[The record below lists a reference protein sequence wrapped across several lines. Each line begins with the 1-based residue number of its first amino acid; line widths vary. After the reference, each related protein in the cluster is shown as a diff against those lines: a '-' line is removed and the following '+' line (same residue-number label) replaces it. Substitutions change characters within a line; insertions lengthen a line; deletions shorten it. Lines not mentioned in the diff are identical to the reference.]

1 VWPAYTRHMRPLSD
15 RERDLLVALIARGT
29 EPGADRAIA
38 ASDRERW
45 AGQLPGV
52 MVHGTCGCGT
62 CPSIDLIRDSGGRP
76 APTRQTVLEASTS
89 NAFLL
94 LFIEDDRPTYLE
106 LAPLSDEPITE
117 FPPVA
122 DVEF

>member
-1 VWPAYTRHMRPLSD
+1 MWPAYTRHMRPLAD

-29 EPGADRAIA
+29 EHGGDRVIA

-45 AGQLPGV
+45 AGHLPGV

-62 CPSIDLIRDSGGRP
+62 CPSIDLTPDSGDRP
-76 APTRQTVLEASTS
+76 TPTRQTVLEASTS
-89 NAFLL
+89 NVFLL

-106 LAPLSDEPITE
+106 LAPFGDEPITE
-117 FPPVA
+117 FPPLA

>member
-1 VWPAYTRHMRPLSD
+1 MRPLAD

-29 EPGADRAIA
+29 EPGADRAVA

-62 CPSIDLIRDSGGRP
+62 CPSIDLTPDSGDRP
-76 APTRQTVLEASTS
+76 TPTRQTVLEASTS

-106 LAPLSDEPITE
+106 LAPFCDEPITE
-117 FPPVA
+117 FPPVE
-122 DVEF
+122 DVQF

>member
-1 VWPAYTRHMRPLSD
+1 MRPLAD

-29 EPGADRAIA
+29 EHGGDRVIA

-45 AGQLPGV
+45 AGQLAGL

-62 CPSIDLIRDSGGRP
+62 CPSIGLTPDSGDRP
-76 APTRQTVLEASTS
+76 TTARQTVLEASTS

-106 LAPLSDEPITE
+106 LAPFGDEPITE
-117 FPPVA
+117 FPPLA

>member
-1 VWPAYTRHMRPLSD
+1 MRPLSV
-15 RERDLLVALIARGT
+15 RERDLLVALIDRGT
-29 EPGADRAIA
+29 EPDADRAIT

-62 CPSIDLIRDSGGRP
+62 CPSIDLVRGSGDRP
-76 APTRQTVLEASTS
+76 TPSRQTVLEASTS
-89 NAFLL
+89 IAFLL

-106 LAPLSDEPITE
+106 LAPFGDEPITE
-117 FPPVA
+117 FPLVA

>member
-1 VWPAYTRHMRPLSD
+1 MRPLSV
-15 RERDLLVALIARGT
+15 RERDLLVAMVARGT

-62 CPSIDLIRDSGGRP
+62 CPSIDLTPDSGGRP
-76 APTRQTVLEASTS
+76 TPTRQTVLEASTA

-106 LAPLSDEPITE
+106 LAPLGDEPITE
-117 FPPVA
+117 FPLVA

>member
-15 RERDLLVALIARGT
+15 RERDLIVALIARGT

-52 MVHGTCGCGT
+52 MVHGTCGCGS
-62 CPSIDLIRDSGGRP
+62 CPSIGLVPESYDRP
-76 APTRQTVLEASTS
+76 TMARQTVLEASTS
-89 NAFLL
+89 TASLL
-94 LFIEDDRPTYLE
+94 LFIEGDRPTYLE
-106 LAPLSDEPITE
+106 LAPWGDEPITE
-117 FPPVA
+117 FPLVA

>member
-1 VWPAYTRHMRPLSD
+1 MRPLSD
-15 RERDLLVALIARGT
+15 RERDLIVALIARGT

-62 CPSIDLIRDSGGRP
+62 CPSIDLTPDSGGRP
-76 APTRQTVLEASTS
+76 TPTRQTVLEASTA

-106 LAPLSDEPITE
+106 LAPLGDEPITE
-117 FPPVA
+117 FPLVA